1 MCTGVSLYDTLHIHP
16 LDALQAGKSY
26 FDAIGM
32 PITGATYYEHIKDGD
47 HEGDHDLFEVSLEE
61 LKARIEN
68 GLTSSYWLYSD
79 VRGGRPWDAAFTYQ
93 TGEYGSFP
101 HIGAHCDSKLE
112 EIYGA
117 ITEWTNS
124 AAQRFDVP
132 YGIVYTVDRI
142 TKAMYYAAGENG
154 ATMFP
159 YENGFAF
166 IHEAPGTYQ
175 GQGRY
180 TESMLRMVYPYNL
193 LSEKH
198 MKIHIAGQG
207 DGPTL
212 RDWIEDDEERGS
224 LRPLGSHFVWEI
236 PVEHLTV
243 VNQILG
249 EAGILVA
256 WRTQK
261 PKQRVRKLP

>member
-1 MCTGVSLYDTLHIHP
+1 MYVEGDPGTPPLHI
-16 LDALQAGKSY
+16 
-26 FDAIGM
+26 
-32 PITGATYYEHIKDGD
+32 
-47 HEGDHDLFEVSLEE
+47 
-61 LKARIEN
+61 
-68 GLTSSYWLYSD
+68 
-79 VRGGRPWDAAFTYQ
+79 RP
-93 TGEYGSFP
+93 GEYGSFP

-132 YGIVYTVDRI
+132 YGIVYTADRI

-180 TESMLRMVYPYNL
+180 TENMLRMVYPYNL

-207 DGPTL
+207 DGQTL
-212 RDWIEDDEERGS
+212 RDWIEDNEERGS
-224 LRPLGSHFVWEI
+224 LRPISNHFVWEI
-236 PVEHLTV
+236 PVEHLKV